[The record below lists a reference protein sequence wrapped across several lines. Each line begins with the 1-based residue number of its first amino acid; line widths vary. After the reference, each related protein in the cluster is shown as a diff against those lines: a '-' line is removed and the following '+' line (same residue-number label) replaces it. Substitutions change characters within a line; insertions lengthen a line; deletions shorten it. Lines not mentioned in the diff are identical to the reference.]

1 MRALRDM
8 NLPKFV
14 FEDVPLFLGLISDL
28 FPGLDCPRVRYPDF
42 NDAVE
47 DVLAS
52 NKNVILP
59 VQVDKVIQMYETM
72 MTRHSTMIV
81 GPTGGGK
88 STVINTLCQAQTKLG
103 MSTKLFIMNPKACSV
118 IELYGILDPTTRD
131 WTDGLLSNI
140 FREINKPTE
149 KKERRYILYDG
160 DVDAL
165 WIENMNSVM
174 DDNKLLTLAN
184 SERIRLQN
192 HCAMLFE
199 VGDLQYA
206 SPATVSRCGMVYVD
220 PKTLGYKPYW
230 DKWAS
235 KREKKEE
242 SECLKRLFDK
252 YVPGLI
258 DMIIE
263 GIIDGKQGEKLKAI
277 IPLTNL
283 NMCVQLG
290 YMLDSLLA
298 PLENVKEPTDELILE
313 CIFIQVY
320 TFFKDFFMNLLY
332 TV

>member
-1 MRALRDM
+1 M

-14 FEDVPLFLGLISDL
+14 YEDVPLFLGLISDL
-28 FPGLDCPRVRYPDF
+28 FPGLECPRVRYPQF

-47 DVLAS
+47 EVLMA
-52 NKNVILP
+52 NKNIVIP
-59 VQVDKVIQMYETM
+59 SQVDKVIQMYETM

-88 STVINTLCQAQTKLG
+88 TTVINTLCQAQTKLG
-103 MSTKLFIMNPKACSV
+103 LPTKLFTLNPKACTV
-118 IELYGILDPTTRD
+118 IELYGILDPNTRD

-140 FREINKPTE
+140 FREVNRPLAEGAKA
-149 KKERRYILYDG
+149 RRYILYDG

-220 PKTLGYKPYW
+220 PKNLGYEPFW
-230 DKWAS
+230 NKWS
-235 KREKKEE
+235 GKIEKNEE
-242 SECLKRLFDK
+242 KECLKKFFDK
-252 YVPGLI
+252 YAPALL
-258 DMIIE
+258 DLIIE
-263 GIIDGKQGEKLKAI
+263 GK
-277 IPLTNL
+277 
-283 NMCVQLG
+283 
-290 YMLDSLLA
+290 
-298 PLENVKEPTDELILE
+298 
-313 CIFIQVY
+313 
-320 TFFKDFFMNLLY
+320 
-332 TV
+332 